1 MNTINSDTGSS
12 APVATTA
19 LHSAAAV
26 ELFIDLET
34 ASTADLRKKGVHGY
48 AEADTR
54 ILLFVFK
61 FGDGET
67 HCIDVASGEAY
78 PPELMAA
85 LKDPRIKK
93 IAYNAAFDMAII
105 RMQLGADC
113 ADPAQWIDAHA
124 IAKYLGLH
132 GSLDQN
138 AERCGLPAD
147 QQKLKSGKSLIKLFC
162 IPSQPATLNSSP
174 VWNLP
179 ADHPDKWMQF
189 KNYAIRDVDALAG
202 VYKKLKKFPL
212 PSVEQKVWELN
223 FKINQ
228 RGILVDQKFVE
239 CAIACRDAYNRQL
252 VSEATE
258 LTGLTNPN
266 SVQEYRQWVNDQGLK
281 TDDLTKQTVAD
292 LLRQST
298 DDRLTRSLQIRQEL
312 SKTSGVKYET
322 IFEGICLDGRFRDTS
337 EYYGARTGRFSSPRM
352 NVQNMPAHTLPDPE
366 LARDVV
372 KANSP
377 PEVID
382 LLFGPPNDLLSQLIR
397 TAFTAQVGHRFISAD
412 FNAIEARIL
421 AYCAGCDWRLH
432 VFSTH
437 GRIYESS
444 AEKMFGLPIGSVD
457 KNSPYRKKGKIAELA
472 LGYGG
477 GANALLQMGAHE
489 DANERE
495 DLKIKWRQANPEI
508 VEFWYAIE
516 RAAIAAVQ
524 HRTLVAVPIGPL
536 RRSSPSKAPQIIY
549 RYQSGFLFCELP
561 SGRHIAYV
569 KPAIQP
575 DDLIAK
581 NSEGQPFVVARAG
594 SLTFEGQDSKTRR
607 WCRMPTYAGR
617 LVENLI
623 QGLARDVLRDA
634 MLSLDEHGYQL
645 LATIHDEVLIEMPY
659 GQGSLDEVLDIM
671 GRPLPWAPGL
681 PLKAEGF
688 ETSFFAKEPV
698 HAS

>member
-1 MNTINSDTGSS
+1 MNTMNSDTGSS

-54 ILLFVFK
+54 ILLFAFK
-61 FGDGET
+61 FANGPT
-67 HCIDVASGEAY
+67 QCVDVASGETY
-78 PPELMAA
+78 PPELLAA
-85 LKDPRIKK
+85 LKDPNIKK
-93 IAYNAAFDMAII
+93 IAYNAQFDMAII
-105 RMQLGADC
+105 RMQLGADYVV
-113 ADPAQWIDAHA
+113 PEQWIDVHA
-124 IAKYLGLH
+124 MAKYLGMH
-132 GSLDQN
+132 GSLEQN

-147 QQKLKSGKSLIKLFC
+147 QQKLKSGKSLIKFFC
-162 IPSQPATLNSSP
+162 MLSRPAAINGQHDWNAPS
-174 VWNLP
+174 
-179 ADHPDKWMQF
+179 DHPDKWAQF
-189 KNYAIRDVDALAG
+189 KGYAVRDVDALAA
-202 VYKKLKKFPL
+202 VYQKLKQFPL
-212 PSVEQKVWELN
+212 PDAEQKTWVLDA
-223 FKINQ
+223 KMNQ
-228 RGILVDQKFVE
+228 RGILVDQDFVRS
-239 CAIACRDAYNRQL
+239 AIACHEAYNQRL
-252 VSEATE
+252 LSEASE
-258 LTGLTNPN
+258 LTGLVNPN
-266 SVQEYRQWVNDQGLK
+266 SVQEYRQWINDQGLK
-281 TDDLTKQTVAD
+281 TDDLTKQTVAN
-292 LLRQST
+292 LLNASNSERV
-298 DDRLTRSLQIRQEL
+298 TRSLKIRQEL
-312 SKTSGVKYET
+312 SKTSVAKYET
-322 IFEGICLDGRFRDTS
+322 IDDGVCRDGRFRDTS
-337 EYYGARTGRFSSPRM
+337 EYCGARTGRFSSRRL
-352 NVQNMPAHTLPDPE
+352 NFQNMPAHTLPDPE

-377 PEVID
+377 TEVID

-397 TAFTAQVGHRFISAD
+397 TAFTAQAGYRFICAD

-432 VFSTH
+432 VFNTH

-569 KPAIQP
+569 KPMIQP

-581 NSEGQPFVVARAG
+581 NSEGQPFVVARTG